1 MFSCIL
7 LTKNSILLADAFF
20 AHFKIIAWINIKLY
34 RFDILH
40 LGAERGYRTCM
51 EAINTSGPTLLLDSY
66 LSVWWR
72 AGVRQGRGRGPRGSA
87 ESSAG
92 ASLTHVGQSSVEIGL
107 MNRRE
112 RETAGLL
119 VFQYPPSLSVGPV
132 FICTTWGEKK
142 MRRSVGGKSGPVKRI
157 SDNRS

>member
-1 MFSCIL
+1 MHGGYQHFRADLACFSTVIC
-7 LTKNSILLADAFF
+7 
-20 AHFKIIAWINIKLY
+20 
-34 RFDILH
+34 RFDGELVCDR
-40 LGAERGYRTCM
+40 AEDG
-51 EAINTSGPTLLLDSY
+51 G
-66 LSVWWR
+66 R
-72 AGVRQGRGRGPRGSA
+72 AGQQNPQQA
-87 ESSAG
+87 
-92 ASLTHVGQSSVEIGL
+92 LTHVGQSSVEIGL

-142 MRRSVGGKSGPVKRI
+142 MRGSVGGKSGPVKRI